1 VIICCFGP
9 FHSPPAS
16 SRAPNSAP
24 HSLGASTTVSQHCS
38 RLQQAPADPADP
50 ADPAAKLRLR
60 LMTASCPARPSQV
73 PVPPQSPAP
82 SQVTQLQARLKG
94 GGKAGKQRS
103 DPLGAN
109 GHSIGDRCE
118 GGWTGDE
125 QDCDFGV
132 AGAHHERPAI
142 NHAQHSTV
150 LDGTQC
156 VTGD

>member
-1 VIICCFGP
+1 MTAKLPGQAKP
-9 FHSPPAS
+9 GTGAAS
-16 SRAPNSAP
+16 ISSAVTSHSAP
-24 HSLGASTTVSQHCS
+24 G
-38 RLQQAPADPADP
+38 QAEG
-50 ADPAAKLRLR
+50 RR
-60 LMTASCPARPSQV
+60 E
-73 PVPPQSPAP
+73 
-82 SQVTQLQARLKG
+82 G
-94 GGKAGKQRS
+94 GKQRS